1 MPDLDAML
9 TPLNLPESVRK
20 QAHRLLNAIQQ
31 ADSGAE
37 LQRAADRADG
47 FGLGIE
53 TVRALNPSSLEGLY
67 LVFDRVADMRRADL
81 AP

>member
-20 QAHRLLNAIQQ
+20 QAHRLLNAIHE

-67 LVFDRVADMRRADL
+67 LVFDRVADMRRVDL